1 MVTYLL
7 ICLLRE
13 ATAIIFKSL
22 LNLKSCIELV
32 QKICIWF
39 IIICALFYLT
49 YLMFWAG
56 FYHVIKLIP
65 NERHSVT

>member
-1 MVTYLL
+1 MVTHLL

-13 ATAIIFKSL
+13 ATATIFKRL
-22 LNLKSCIELV
+22 LNLKNCIGLV
-32 QKICIWF
+32 QKICVWF
-39 IIICALFYLT
+39 VITCALFYLT

-56 FYHVIKLIP
+56 FYHVIKPIP